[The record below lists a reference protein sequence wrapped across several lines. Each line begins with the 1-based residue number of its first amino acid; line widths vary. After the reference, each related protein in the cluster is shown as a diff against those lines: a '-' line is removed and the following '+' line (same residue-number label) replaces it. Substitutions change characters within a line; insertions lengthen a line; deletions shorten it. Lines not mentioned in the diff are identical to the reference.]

1 MVELGKQD
9 ALKQFVIVLIFGGN
23 HAQLNFI

>member
-1 MVELGKQD
+1 MVELRRQD
-9 ALKQFVIVLIFGGN
+9 ALKVFVIVLIFGGN

>member
-9 ALKQFVIVLIFGGN
+9 ALKLFVIVLIFGGN
-23 HAQLNFI
+23 YAQLNFF

>member
-9 ALKQFVIVLIFGGN
+9 ALKHFVIVLIFGGN